1 MTSIYHF
8 FKSLAQTSEHFRE
21 ADKLVHFPFDKSL
34 LSCNN
39 IGRFPDLAIKLNTE
53 NELFTGGELVELKDN
68 NSYLISSFN
77 STIPTGRKNIS
88 DILSTKNS
96 KIHDQM
102 KAVGDDIYSLRQR
115 DVFYLIRG
123 RDNKRKT
130 LKIVLVHGSFFET
143 ISVNKLISGSFSQIL
158 EERIRESGIEVNDEV
173 KKTII
178 DIFSEQKSFSK
189 VRHVDKASV
198 KLRFRVMTEAK
209 AEGNIL
215 SAAKYPEI
223 GDDTLNL
230 VLPCH
235 DDETEKML
243 KLKFETVFGKAA
255 TKRFKIF
262 KFKHHFNG
270 YFLTF
275 QQKIS

>member
-1 MTSIYHF
+1 MSSIYHF
-8 FKSLAQTSEHFRE
+8 FRSLSQNSRHFKE
-21 ADKLVHFPFDKSL
+21 IIKLEDFPFDMDL
-34 LSCNN
+34 LSCSNA
-39 IGRFPDLAIKLNTE
+39 GKFPDLALKINPK
-53 NELFTGGELVELKDN
+53 NELFTGGEFIELKD
-68 NSYLISSFN
+68 SRGYTISSFN
-77 STIPTGRKNIS
+77 STIPTGKKSINKV
-88 DILSTKNS
+88 ILSENS
-96 KIHDQM
+96 TIKMQM
-102 KAVGDDIYSLRQR
+102 EAAGDDIYSLLER
-115 DVFYLIRG
+115 DVFYLVRG
-123 RDNKRKT
+123 ANRT
-130 LKIVLVHGSFFET
+130 SLKVTLVHGSFFET
-143 ISVNKLISGSFSQIL
+143 VQVNDLISSSFSQVL

-215 SAAKYPEI
+215 STAKYPEI
-223 GDDTLNL
+223 EDDTLNL

-243 KLKFETVFGKAA
+243 QLKFEKVFGKTG
-255 TKRFKIF
+255 TKQFKIF

-270 YFLTF
+270 YFLAF
-275 QQKIS
+275 QQKIK

>member
-8 FKSLAQTSEHFRE
+8 LKSLTQTSEHFRE
-21 ADKLVHFPFDKSL
+21 IDKLTHFPFNQSL

-39 IGRFPDLAIKLNTE
+39 VGRFPDLILKLNSD
-53 NELFTGGELVELKDN
+53 NELFTGGEFIELKDN
-68 NSYLISSFN
+68 NSYSISSFN
-77 STIPTGRKNIS
+77 STIPTGQKNIN
-88 DILSTKNS
+88 DILTTKNS
-96 KIHDQM
+96 KIQRQM
-102 KAVGDDIYSLRQR
+102 EAAGDDIYSLLQR

-123 RDNKRKT
+123 RDNKHKT
-130 LKIVLVHGSFFET
+130 MKIVLVHGSFFET

-158 EERIRESGIEVNDEV
+158 EERIRESGIEVNDET

-215 SAAKYPEI
+215 STAKYPEI
-223 GDDTLNL
+223 EDDTLNL

-235 DDETEKML
+235 DDETEKLL
-243 KLKFETVFGKAA
+243 KSKFEKVFGKTA
-255 TKRFKIF
+255 TKQFKIF

-270 YFLTF
+270 YFLAF
-275 QQKIS
+275 QQKIK

>member
-1 MTSIYHF
+1 MASIYHF
-8 FKSLAQTSEHFRE
+8 FNSLTQTSEDFRTTH
-21 ADKLVHFPFDKSL
+21 KLANFPFDQSL

-39 IGRFPDLAIKLNTE
+39 VGRFPDLIIKLNAE
-53 NELFTGGELVELKDN
+53 NELFTGGEFVELKDN
-68 NSYLISSFN
+68 NSYSISSFN
-77 STIPTGRKNIS
+77 STIPTGQKNIR
-88 DILSTKNS
+88 DILSAKNS
-96 KIHDQM
+96 KIQRQM
-102 KAVGDDIYSLRQR
+102 EAAGDDIYSLLKR

-123 RDNKRKT
+123 RDSKRKT
-130 LKIVLVHGSFFET
+130 LKIVLVQGDFFET
-143 ISVNKLISGSFSQIL
+143 VSVKNLIRGSFSQIL
-158 EERIRESGIEVNDEV
+158 EERIRESSIEVKDDV

-215 SAAKYPEI
+215 NSRKYPEI
-223 GDDTLNL
+223 EDNTLNL

-235 DDETEKML
+235 DAETEEML
-243 KLKFETVFGKAA
+243 RLRFETVFGKKAI
-255 TKRFKIF
+255 KQFKIF

-270 YFLTF
+270 YFLAF
-275 QQKIS
+275 QQKN

>member
-1 MTSIYHF
+1 MASIYHF
-8 FKSLAQTSEHFRE
+8 FKSLIQTSEHFRDVTKV
-21 ADKLVHFPFDKSL
+21 AHFPFDKSL
-34 LSCNN
+34 LSCHN
-39 IGRFPDLAIKLNTE
+39 IGRFPDLAIKLNSD

-68 NSYLISSFN
+68 KSYSISSFN
-77 STIPTGRKNIS
+77 STIPTGQKNIS

-96 KIHDQM
+96 KIQDQM
-102 KAVGDDIYSLRQR
+102 EAAGDDIYSLPQR

-123 RDNKRKT
+123 KDNKRNS
-130 LKIVLVHGSFFET
+130 LKIVLVHGNFFET

-215 SAAKYPEI
+215 STAKYPEI
-223 GDDTLNL
+223 EDDTLNL

-235 DDETEKML
+235 DDEIEKML
-243 KLKFETVFGKAA
+243 KSKFETVFGKAA
-255 TKRFKIF
+255 TKQFKIF

-270 YFLTF
+270 YFLAF
-275 QQKIS
+275 QQKIN

>member
-1 MTSIYHF
+1 MASIYHF
-8 FKSLAQTSEHFRE
+8 FKSLTQTSEYFKE
-21 ADKLVHFPFDKSL
+21 IAKLADFPFDESL
-34 LSCNN
+34 LSCHN
-39 IGRFPDLAIKLNTE
+39 IGRFPDLAIKLNAE
-53 NELFTGGELVELKDN
+53 NELFTGGELIELKDN
-68 NSYLISSFN
+68 KSYSISSFN
-77 STIPTGRKNIS
+77 STIPTGQKNIN
-88 DILSTKNS
+88 DLLPTKNS
-96 KIHDQM
+96 KIRDQM
-102 KAVGDDIYSLRQR
+102 EAAGDDIYSLPQR

-123 RDNKRKT
+123 KDNKRNTVKT
-130 LKIVLVHGSFFET
+130 VLVHGSFFET

-158 EERIRESGIEVNDEV
+158 EERIRESGIEVNDET

-215 SAAKYPEI
+215 STAKYPEI
-223 GDDTLNL
+223 EDDTLNL
-230 VLPCH
+230 ILPCH
-235 DDETEKML
+235 DEETEKML
-243 KLKFETVFGKAA
+243 RLKFETVFGKAA

-270 YFLTF
+270 YFLVF
-275 QQKIS
+275 QQITN